1 MCYNYAASCGKDHN
15 QKFRRDKSL
24 NMSTKHRKPP
34 SKLNIAKNQNLHVV
48 PKAPGVAPITT
59 WPQPACVVP
68 PETTGTLGIA
78 LISALAVV
86 TASQP
91 GPPVNTNLYKVL
103 ALANVPVV

>member
-48 PKAPGVAPITT
+48 TKQKSNPIKPKKK
-59 WPQPACVVP
+59 
-68 PETTGTLGIA
+68 
-78 LISALAVV
+78 
-86 TASQP
+86 SQKKTSEYHCN
-91 GPPVNTNLYKVL
+91 GLS
-103 ALANVPVV
+103 